1 MAHVR
6 TVVVQA
12 GGKRS
17 ANYQSNEVS
26 VMATIDLHDDDP
38 FTAIAQWQDTL
49 QHHVDTALAAWEI
62 PVQAQS
68 KPNGNR
74 PEPVPSS
81 GRMPY
86 DEA

>member
-17 ANYQSNEVS
+17 ENYQSNEVS

-49 QHHVDTALAAWEI
+49 QHHVDSTLAAWKL
-62 PVQAQS
+62 PPAQP
-68 KPNGNR
+68 KPNGR
-74 PEPVPSS
+74 AAVPSS

-86 DEA
+86 DVE